1 MKPNTSQGVIANKE
15 PRQQWLQR
23 FSLGVQFSRRRRSSM
38 LRLKQSLTGEAGA
51 LAALN
56 RLYAQNDAG
65 MQRLADR

>member
-1 MKPNTSQGVIANKE
+1 MVKTMPKGKGNTTKLNI
-15 PRQQWLQR
+15 
-23 FSLGVQFSRRRRSSM
+23 
-38 LRLKQSLTGEAGA
+38 GEAGA

>member
-15 PRQQWLQR
+15 PRKQWLRR
-23 FSLGVQFSRRRRSSM
+23 FSLRVQSFRRGRRSVF
-38 LRLKQSLTGEAGA
+38 RPKQSLTGEAGA

-65 MQRLADR
+65 MQQLADR